1 MLKKIAMS
9 DIKTIK
15 SAALKELID
24 KTFPSNKRANGVT
37 DSDYAYL
44 DLEWVENDAYEGY
57 KNWLSI
63 FDFGRS
69 VKNSDWKR
77 NFDCEDLANSFKIYL
92 RLLHA
97 EANPSTMMEELSGK
111 KNESSSESVLVGTI
125 FFNNSKSSAHSI
137 NVFFDANDR
146 PKFFEP
152 MYGKF
157 INLTKDERESVWY
170 VEF

>member
-1 MLKKIAMS
+1 MS

-24 KTFPSNKRANGVT
+24 KTFPSNKRVDGVT

-44 DLEWVENDAYEGY
+44 ELEWVENDAYEGY

-63 FDFGRS
+63 FDFGRG

-97 EANPSTMMEELSGK
+97 EANPSTMTEELSGK
-111 KNESSSESVLVGTI
+111 QNESSSESVLVGTI
-125 FFNNSKSSAHSI
+125 FFNNSSSSAHSI
-137 NVFFDANDR
+137 NVLFDANDR

-157 INLTKDERESVWY
+157 INLTQNERESIWY